1 MYNLIITIIAIA
13 LTVAATAAAMYYGG
27 DTLSQGRDRADAA
40 AFVTGAQQITGGAQ
54 MHAAT
59 EGTVPDDVEALITAK
74 YLNSLPVVKGDTWAL
89 NTEDRIVTANVASP
103 DTCKAINSQAGEENP
118 EAVTTISGLFGCI
131 TASNTF
137 TMKY

>member
-59 EGTVPDDVEALITAK
+59 EGTVPADVDALIAAK
-74 YLNSLPVVKGDTWAL
+74 YLNSLPTVKGSEWAL
-89 NTEDRIVTANVASP
+89 DTENRIVTATVASA
-103 DTCKAINSQAGEENP
+103 DTCKAINSQAGEGNP

-131 TASNTF
+131 TEGKKF